1 MGSEMCIR
9 DSDHAGERR
18 EVEAKNGASIM
29 EVAVQNMV
37 PGIDA
42 DCGGACACATCHVYV
57 AEGFLSKIKEKD
69 DMEDSMLDFAEG
81 VQDNSRLSCQILM
94 NDALDGIEVTT
105 PESQ

>member
-1 MGSEMCIR
+1 MPKITFIDSEGASR
-9 DSDHAGERR
+9 DVETKAGT
-18 EVEAKNGASIM
+18 SIM
-29 EVAVQNMV
+29 EAAVQNMI

-57 AEGFLSKIKEKD
+57 AEGWAEKLKGKD
-69 DMEDSMLDFAEG
+69 DMEESMLDFAED

-94 NDALDGIEVTT
+94 SDELDGITVTT

>member
-1 MGSEMCIR
+1 MPKINFV
-9 DSDHAGERR
+9 DSDGTNR
-18 EVEAKNGASIM
+18 EVETKNGTSIM
-29 EVAVQNMV
+29 EAAVQNMI

-57 AEGFLSKIKEKD
+57 SNDWMEKLKAKD
-69 DMEDSMLDFAEG
+69 DMEDSMLDFAED

-94 NDALDGIEVTT
+94 SDELDGITVTT

>member
-1 MGSEMCIR
+1 MPKINFV
-9 DSDHAGERR
+9 DSDGTNR
-18 EVEAKNGASIM
+18 EVETKNGTSVM
-29 EVAVQNMV
+29 EAAVQNMI

-57 AEGFLSKIKEKD
+57 SNDWMRKLKAKD
-69 DMEDSMLDFAEG
+69 DMEDSMLDFAED

-94 NDALDGIEVTT
+94 NDELDGITVTT